1 MSLLNKIAISNGNK
15 LRKAAANLTIT
26 AMDGK
31 KVADWNRS
39 LQDAIYQKRRLK
51 AIPLTEGD
59 NLPKLHHQAAYNR
72 HGGT

>member
-1 MSLLNKIAISNGNK
+1 MSLLNRIAISNGNK

-39 LQDAIYQKRRLK
+39 LQDTIYQKRWLT
-51 AIPLTEGD
+51 ANPLTEGETFP
-59 NLPKLHHQAAYNR
+59 NNIIRGL
-72 HGGT
+72 

>member
-31 KVADWNRS
+31 KVADWNQS
-39 LQDAIYQKRRLK
+39 LQDTIYQKKRLR
-51 AIPLTEGD
+51 AIPLTEGG
-59 NLPKLHHQAAYNR
+59 NPHNIIR
-72 HGGT
+72 HP

>member
-1 MSLLNKIAISNGNK
+1 MPLLNKIAISNGNK

-39 LQDAIYQKRRLK
+39 LQDALYQKRRLQ
-51 AIPLTEGD
+51 AIPLTAGD
-59 NLPKLHHQAAYNR
+59 DFPKSHRGAYNR